1 MFPTS
6 DKFLILSN
14 PCFLFQKKKV
24 TIDYL
29 LAKFLSMSPTP
40 RWIVCFLAPILPSM
54 VKFSCALFSSLFR
67 NCGSCSLF
75 ASSSSLA
82 CSARCFFT
90 RLVRCSSRQSA
101 FAIISASLACFSA
114 SLICFEVGAA
124 EGLSSFRL
132 YSGLSCFRRVSGL
145 LRLNLGGVEGLLRPL
160 YRDFTGERDRLLS
173 LLLSLERDLL
183 RSLDGDLLL
192 L

>member
-1 MFPTS
+1 M
-6 DKFLILSN
+6 
-14 PCFLFQKKKV
+14 
-24 TIDYL
+24 
-29 LAKFLSMSPTP
+29 
-40 RWIVCFLAPILPSM
+40 
-54 VKFSCALFSSLFR
+54 
-67 NCGSCSLF
+67 
-75 ASSSSLA
+75 
-82 CSARCFFT
+82 
-90 RLVRCSSRQSA
+90 
-101 FAIISASLACFSA
+101 
-114 SLICFEVGAA
+114 GAA

-192 L
+192 LCGEPELPRPRRGGGEGEPGDEEYNYIVICRKLWL